1 MTTNK
6 LGLFERSR
14 LSKYMI
20 QGQFSQILLKLG
32 IEGKSIPAR
41 QLQAMAIVEGIRPE
55 ENEFSRGIIEMRD
68 K

>member
-1 MTTNK
+1 MTTKK

-14 LSKYMI
+14 LSKSMI

-41 QLQAMAIVEGIRPE
+41 QLQAMAIAEGIRPE
-55 ENEFSRGIIEMRD
+55 DNEFSRGIIEMRD
-68 K
+68 E